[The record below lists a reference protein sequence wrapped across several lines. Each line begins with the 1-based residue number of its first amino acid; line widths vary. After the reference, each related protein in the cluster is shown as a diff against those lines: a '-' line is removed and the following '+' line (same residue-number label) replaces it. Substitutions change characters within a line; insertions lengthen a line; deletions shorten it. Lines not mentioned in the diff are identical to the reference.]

1 MNALSK
7 TICCECCDTTLFK
20 TLSRTS
26 GLSILNIFMG
36 FFFKGVVAAVAVLAG
51 ASTNLCNEAD
61 FLGNGELLVNSG
73 VREEYT
79 DLSVLEPRVALF
91 DFSEDVRAV
100 GAVDDD
106 DEVFG
111 GVFGGA
117 FGRLG
122 IIVFP

>member
-1 MNALSK
+1 
-7 TICCECCDTTLFK
+7 
-20 TLSRTS
+20 
-26 GLSILNIFMG
+26 MG
-36 FFFKGVVAAVAVLAG
+36 FFFNGVVAAVAVLAG

-106 DEVFG
+106 DVFG
-111 GVFGGA
+111 AFDGVFGG
-117 FGRLG
+117 GQNDGLVVVGHLTLG
-122 IIVFP
+122 LGVCTGDAHKKKKHQQHLT

>member
-1 MNALSK
+1 
-7 TICCECCDTTLFK
+7 
-20 TLSRTS
+20 
-26 GLSILNIFMG
+26 MG
-36 FFFKGVVAAVAVLAG
+36 SFFKDVVAVAVLTG

-106 DEVFG
+106 DVFG
-111 GVFGGA
+111 AFGGAFDGVFGGA

-122 IIVFP
+122 IIGFP